1 MFVVNRV
8 LLCLC
13 TIAVFLILSAL
24 PVSALPCPLSTVDKS
39 ITICTPNDGATVT
52 SPVNIVAG
60 ATDKTSKVTAMK
72 IYVDNMSAYQANA
85 AELNATISMTQG
97 SHSVTVQA
105 WDAAGAIFKKTI
117 TITVG
122 TSSPPPCALSTVER
136 SVTVCKP
143 ANGAIV
149 TSPVNIVAGTTDTA
163 SRVTAMKIYVDNVT
177 AYSVNAS
184 SLNANVAMANGSHSI
199 TVQAWD
205 ASGAVFKKTITVN
218 VGTSTPAPCTLSTID
233 KTVTICKPTNG
244 ASVTSPVNVVAG
256 TTDKASTVT
265 AMRIYVDNQSVF
277 LTNAASLNT
286 NLTLSTGSHSL
297 VVQAWDAAGAVFNK
311 GITINVT
318 PPNTTLP
325 FPEPTAQDYAKLK
338 HIVIFVQEN
347 RSMDNYF
354 GMLGQYRRNL
364 GLSGTFDDLPLS
376 KSLLD
381 MSGHPVEPYHFGTV
395 CHENLS
401 PSWDE
406 SHYDVNGGKMDRFM
420 LTTGS
425 VPSTIDPDG
434 TRAMGYYDWHDLPY
448 YYELASQFATSDRF
462 FSSILAN
469 TIPNRMYLF
478 AGTSF
483 GHVRPDPAPSGGW
496 PVTTIFDKLTAAG
509 IPWRYYYQDNSVY
522 LAEWQ
527 TWQRDAGKVFPISQY
542 YTDVQNDATFPSVVF
557 IERAGKI
564 GLDEHPLN
572 NIQKGAA
579 NTKKILDALMMS
591 PSWGS
596 SAFIFTFDEGGGLY
610 DHVPPITVPKPDN
623 IAPMLNSSDLPGD
636 FNQSGFRIPLIVISP
651 WARRQYVSHT
661 PLELTAILKLV
672 EKRFGVT
679 PLTQR
684 DSNSPGMG
692 EFFDFSNPAWLT
704 PPQLPEQPVDGL
716 CDFNA
721 QNAPAH

>member
-1 MFVVNRV
+1 V
-8 LLCLC
+8 
-13 TIAVFLILSAL
+13 TI
-24 PVSALPCPLSTVDKS
+24 
-39 ITICTPNDGATVT
+39 
-52 SPVNIVAG
+52 
-60 ATDKTSKVTAMK
+60 
-72 IYVDNMSAYQANA
+72 
-85 AELNATISMTQG
+85 
-97 SHSVTVQA
+97 
-105 WDAAGAIFKKTI
+105 
-117 TITVG
+117 
-122 TSSPPPCALSTVER
+122 
-136 SVTVCKP
+136 CKP
-143 ANGAIV
+143 ASGAIV

-265 AMRIYVDNQSVF
+265 AMRIYVDSQSVF

-286 NLTLSTGSHSL
+286 NLTLSAGPHSL

-318 PPNTTLP
+318 PPNTTPP

-425 VPSTIDPDG
+425 VPSTIDPAALGQWDITTG
-434 TRAMGYYDWHDLPY
+434 TTCRTTTNWPH
-448 YYELASQFATSDRF
+448 
-462 FSSILAN
+462 IL
-469 TIPNRMYLF
+469 R
-478 AGTSF
+478 
-483 GHVRPDPAPSGGW
+483 
-496 PVTTIFDKLTAAG
+496 PVTVSSRRS
-509 IPWRYYYQDNSVY
+509 WRTPSRTGCIC
-522 LAEWQ
+522 L
-527 TWQRDAGKVFPISQY
+527 RGLHS
-542 YTDVQNDATFPSVVF
+542 ATCV
-557 IERAGKI
+557 
-564 GLDEHPLN
+564 
-572 NIQKGAA
+572 
-579 NTKKILDALMMS
+579 
-591 PSWGS
+591 
-596 SAFIFTFDEGGGLY
+596 
-610 DHVPPITVPKPDN
+610 
-623 IAPMLNSSDLPGD
+623 
-636 FNQSGFRIPLIVISP
+636 
-651 WARRQYVSHT
+651 
-661 PLELTAILKLV
+661 
-672 EKRFGVT
+672 
-679 PLTQR
+679 
-684 DSNSPGMG
+684 
-692 EFFDFSNPAWLT
+692 LT
-704 PPQLPEQPVDGL
+704 PRRVADGR
-716 CDFNA
+716 
-721 QNAPAH
+721 